1 MDYELRVI
9 VEKVSVASQEVIQ
22 RDTLKVYDVKAPE
35 SILDLGLRHEE
46 QISLLEKVLNSVL
59 AAQSKLIDPG
69 YDTCPNCGDKLNK
82 LGFAKSAFHAVFT
95 DHKVGIQKHKCR
107 NPECNW
113 QSGPTTTS
121 VFGTATHPDLAKLQ
135 CEQGA
140 LHSYRKAQTNLDK
153 MTVHRRPTN
162 NHNNVKL
169 ITHQVGSTLAKENL
183 KELPIAKGAAI
194 AKEVI
199 IQIDGG
205 HIPIKEK
212 DKRSFEALSAIAYR
226 PENISIIDKHH
237 RKIDDKSCALSAQD
251 DELATMKT
259 YTLNAVRKQGMTKKT
274 RLTALSDGALNCW
287 SVILSLAPHC
297 KKLLCIL
304 DWFHIAMKFENI
316 GGAVGDAFKES
327 LEHVKWT
334 LWHGKSKEALSKLD
348 LLITNVTDTKKLKK
362 LKKLY
367 EYLENNQAYLV
378 HYADREKKGL
388 TYTSQ
393 VAESHIDTIINDRFK
408 RTKKMQWTR
417 EGAHNVLQIRGLVES
432 NEWSDRWEQPVMS
445 TLVASAWFM
454 HIL

>member
-9 VEKVSVASQEVIQ
+9 VEKVSVTSQEVIQ
-22 RDTLKVYDVKAPE
+22 RDTLKVYDVNAPE

-69 YDTCPNCGDKLNK
+69 YDLCPKCGYKLNK
-82 LGFAKSAFHAVFT
+82 RGFSKSAFHTVFT

-107 NPECNW
+107 NRECNW

-140 LHSYRKAQTNLDK
+140 LHSYRKAQTNLEK
-153 MTVHRRPTN
+153 MNARHRSAN

-169 ITHQVGSTLAKENL
+169 ITHQVGANLAQENL
-183 KELPIAKGAAI
+183 KPLSIIKDASSAEEL
-194 AKEVI
+194 I

-212 DKRSFEALSAIAYR
+212 DKRSFEALCAIVYR
-226 PENISIIDKHH
+226 PENISTIDKHH
-237 RKIDDKSCALSAQD
+237 RKIDDKSCVLSAQN

-259 YTLNAVRKQGMTKKT
+259 YTLNAARKQGMTKKT
-274 RLTALSDGALNCW
+274 RLIALADGACNCW
-287 SVILSLAPHC
+287 SVILSLAPYC
-297 KKLLCIL
+297 KELVCIL
-304 DWFHIAMKFENI
+304 DWFHIAMKFQNV
-316 GGAVGDAFKES
+316 GGAVGDTFKKS
-327 LEHVKWT
+327 LEKVKWT
-334 LWHGKSKEALSKLD
+334 LWHGKPKEALSKLE
-348 LLITNVTDTKKLKK
+348 LLITNMTDSKKLKK

-367 EYLENNQAYLV
+367 EYLENNQTYLM
-378 HYADREKKGL
+378 HYADRDEKGL

-417 EGAHNVLQIRGLVES
+417 EGAHNVLQIRGLIES
-432 NEWSDRWEQPVMS
+432 NEWSDRWQEPVMS
-445 TLVASAWFM
+445 TLVAAE
-454 HIL
+454 